1 MTNEEKLA
9 LLIETIEAAPK
20 DVKPDTLLETLD
32 CWDSLSKLSVLA
44 MFTARFNR
52 DIGVDAIRG
61 FKTVDDIQ
69 KEMHE

>member
-9 LLIETIEAAPK
+9 LLIETIEADPK
-20 DVKPDTLLETLD
+20 DVKPDTLPETLD
-32 CWDSLSKLSVLA
+32 CWASLSKLSVLA

-52 DIGVDAIRG
+52 DVGVDAVRG
-61 FKTVDDIQ
+61 FKTVDDIL

>member
-9 LLIETIEAAPK
+9 LLIETIEADPK
-20 DVKPDTLLETLD
+20 DVRPDTVLETRD

-52 DIGVDAIRG
+52 DVGVDAVRG
-61 FKTVDDIQ
+61 FRTVDDVL

>member
-9 LLIETIEAAPK
+9 LLIETIEADPK
-20 DVKPDTLLETLD
+20 DVRSDTVLETLD

-52 DIGVDAIRG
+52 DVGVDAVRG
-61 FKTVDDIQ
+61 FRTVDDVL

>member
-9 LLIETIEAAPK
+9 LLTETIEADSK

-61 FKTVDDIQ
+61 FKTVDDIL